1 MNRKLRLF
9 LLFAFVESKK
19 RVKDIEFD
27 SPVLSYENANTTFQ
41 NPILMDARNYGF
53 VEFTSGGF
61 YFKKRYLSMSVPDF
75 QKELA
80 AF

>member
-27 SPVLSYENANTTFQ
+27 SPVLSYEDANTTFQ

-61 YFKKRYLSMSVPDF
+61 YFKKRYLSMSVPYF
-75 QKELA
+75 QKELS

>member
-1 MNRKLRLF
+1 MKTKLRLF
-9 LLFAFVESKK
+9 LLYAFVESKK

-27 SPVLSYENANTTFQ
+27 SPVLSYDDANTTFQ

>member
-1 MNRKLRLF
+1 MYRKLRLF
-9 LLFAFVESKK
+9 LLFAFMKSKK
-19 RVKDIEFD
+19 RVKDIELD
-27 SPVLSYENANTTFQ
+27 SPFLSYEDANTTFQ
-41 NPILMDARNYGF
+41 NPILMDARKFGF
-53 VEFTSGGF
+53 IDLTSGGF

>member
-1 MNRKLRLF
+1 MNRELRLF
-9 LLFAFVESKK
+9 LLFAFMVSKK
-19 RVKDIEFD
+19 RVKDIEHD
-27 SPVLSYENANTTFQ
+27 SPFISYEDANTTFQ
-41 NPILMDARNYGF
+41 HPILMDARNHGF